1 MDFPALD
8 SLPPLPQV
16 LTLRRMASALW
27 AQDDVTALWLGGSFA
42 RGEADAYSDLD
53 LRVAVPADRLSTW
66 GDLDPAARLGEP
78 AAGVQKMGW
87 VGTAFYHVVLE
98 NGLIVDLFI
107 QDTDH
112 EPPQDYTLTLAC
124 RDDAFGAL
132 LALAHLP
139 PTEEPA
145 ADPQTIRQAVVDF
158 WIASHKHA
166 KVIGRGLDPI
176 ALFGLGLE
184 LSPLMRLWYVAATG
198 RDLGTQRATIHTMT
212 KTARAIEAG
221 PDAHETLRVLGAPRL
236 TAADRLRA
244 VEISRDEVAR
254 VGRTLALR
262 LGFAYPEALEQ
273 TVRAGWQRFLAESSS
288 NAEPRG

>member
-16 LTLRRMASALW
+16 PTLRRMVSALW
-27 AQDDVTALWLGGSFA
+27 AQDDVAALWLGGSFA

-53 LRVAVPADRLSTW
+53 LRVAVPADRLSAW
-66 GDLDPAARLGEP
+66 ADLDPAAPLAEP
-78 AAGVQKMGW
+78 VAGVQKMGW
-87 VGTAFYHVVLE
+87 AGTSFYHVVLE
-98 NGLIVDLFI
+98 NGLIVDLLI

-132 LALAHLP
+132 LSSAHLP
-139 PTEEPA
+139 LAEEPA
-145 ADPQTIRQAVVDF
+145 ADPEVIRQVVVDF

-166 KVIGRGLDPI
+166 KVMGRGLDPI

-184 LSPLMRLWYVAATG
+184 LSPLMRLWHTAATG
-198 RDLGTQRATIHTMT
+198 RDLGTQQATIHTMT

-221 PDAHETLRVLGAPRL
+221 PDAHETLRVLGAPRR
-236 TAADRLRA
+236 TAAERQRA

-254 VGRTLALR
+254 LGRRLAAQ

-273 TVRAGWQRFLAESSS
+273 TVRAGWQRFLADL
-288 NAEPRG
+288 P